1 MDGNSRSGGIA
12 TTGRNPPHFFIPI
25 MFDDILIFSGNEMF
39 ESTSNPFVGMHLFG
53 LLLVVHGNPVI
64 VFKVVLELVGFLELF
79 EEKLMELVF
88 AWAVF
93 RIHTFK
99 HPIEQ
104 LEKRLYLTVAEPLNL
119 HQVSHV
125 KVSLQSTIGRAVLQD
140 ILHPLSSR
148 DIFASFLGLA

>member
-1 MDGNSRSGGIA
+1 
-12 TTGRNPPHFFIPI
+12 
-25 MFDDILIFSGNEMF
+25 MFNDVLIFSGNEIF

-93 RIHTFK
+93 RIHAFK

-104 LEKRLYLTVAEPLNL
+104 LEKRLYLTVTEPLHL
-119 HQVSHV
+119 HQVGHV
-125 KVSLQSTIGRAVLQD
+125 KVGLQSTIGSTILQD
-140 ILHPLSSR
+140 ILHPLSTR
-148 DIFASFLGLA
+148 DILASFFGLA